1 MKRICVVD
9 TSSLLHAAK
18 HSIGKK
24 AKLSYN
30 DQYSFVIYGFLF
42 RLRSVLLKIK
52 PDVVVFALDSQSSIR
67 KDKHYSLYKSKRKT
81 AEKTPEQKELDALA
95 YPQFEIIQNEILP
108 EIGYKNVFK
117 VEGFEADDIIG
128 SICKTYKDFEI
139 CIVTSDEDMYQCL
152 RSNIAILKPRDYT
165 FFTLNTLKE
174 KYGLLHGN
182 DWKRI
187 KVYGGCFD
195 KETDILTNR
204 GWVPFPKIQP
214 TDLVYSMDPKTQMA
228 SYEKI
233 SNVIRYNYDGDMYRI
248 KGRLVDLLI
257 TPNHELFG
265 TTTQSYNMEVN
276 CPKFVEIQNMNYKNF
291 TVPLISK
298 DWKGREVK
306 YFTLPE
312 YAPISY
318 KKFPAFKIDAKVWMA
333 FVGIYLSDGWVNKNR
348 NGKMGIVGIAKSKEF
363 PVGKIKEV
371 LDKLG
376 YNYNFDGIKFIIHSG
391 QLALYMQK
399 FGNVYKKHIPQS
411 YKDLSKDLL
420 EILLEYL
427 IICDGCVSTSIKNI
441 FGTECSVTSRSFCTS
456 SKKLADDVQDIAS
469 KCGIN
474 SKLTVRKS
482 RTWDI
487 RGKSGVSKQPYQIKL
502 NKSKNVNILNGK
514 SITIEP
520 FNDFV
525 YDVTTE
531 PFHTIL
537 VRRNGSIIWS
547 GNCSSDSI
555 PGLPIPNSDSTKP
568 IRHIGEKS
576 AINYFQGKLKPHT
589 NTYKA
594 FIIPENAKII
604 NRNKILTILPL
615 KGTPE
620 FKIVTDKDL
629 SKKAFVEICKR
640 FGFASILEDLDDFS
654 NVLKLK

>member
-18 HSIGKK
+18 HSIGKSN
-24 AKLSYN
+24 KLSYN
-30 DQYSFVIYGFLF
+30 ERPTFVIYGFLF

-187 KVYGGCFD
+187 KVYGGC
-195 KETDILTNR
+195 N
-204 GWVPFPKIQP
+204 
-214 TDLVYSMDPKTQMA
+214 
-228 SYEKI
+228 
-233 SNVIRYNYDGDMYRI
+233 
-248 KGRLVDLLI
+248 
-257 TPNHELFG
+257 
-265 TTTQSYNMEVN
+265 
-276 CPKFVEIQNMNYKNF
+276 
-291 TVPLISK
+291 
-298 DWKGREVK
+298 
-306 YFTLPE
+306 
-312 YAPISY
+312 
-318 KKFPAFKIDAKVWMA
+318 
-333 FVGIYLSDGWVNKNR
+333 
-348 NGKMGIVGIAKSKEF
+348 
-363 PVGKIKEV
+363 
-371 LDKLG
+371 
-376 YNYNFDGIKFIIHSG
+376 
-391 QLALYMQK
+391 
-399 FGNVYKKHIPQS
+399 
-411 YKDLSKDLL
+411 
-420 EILLEYL
+420 
-427 IICDGCVSTSIKNI
+427 
-441 FGTECSVTSRSFCTS
+441 
-456 SKKLADDVQDIAS
+456 
-469 KCGIN
+469 
-474 SKLTVRKS
+474 
-482 RTWDI
+482 
-487 RGKSGVSKQPYQIKL
+487 
-502 NKSKNVNILNGK
+502 
-514 SITIEP
+514 
-520 FNDFV
+520 
-525 YDVTTE
+525 
-531 PFHTIL
+531 
-537 VRRNGSIIWS
+537 
-547 GNCSSDSI
+547 SDSV
-555 PGLPIPNSDSTKP
+555 PGLPIPNSDLTKP

-615 KGTPE
+615 KGTPS

-640 FGFASILEDLDDFS
+640 FCFASILEDLDDFS
-654 NVLKLK
+654 SILKLK